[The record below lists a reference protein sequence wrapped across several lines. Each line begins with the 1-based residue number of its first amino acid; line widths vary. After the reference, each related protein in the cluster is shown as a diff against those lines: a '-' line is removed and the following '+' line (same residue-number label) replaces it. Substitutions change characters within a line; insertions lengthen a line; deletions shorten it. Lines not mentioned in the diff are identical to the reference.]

1 MSVPHPSYPLRS
13 VTAVETVGTLK
24 VRVGQH
30 VLPASPA
37 FHSFWHLAAERQR
50 IFFKRLGGEQAP
62 WTEDAVLRSHRF
74 TNAYRASDRVS
85 QYLINEVIYNEPVD
99 PRSLVL
105 RVLLFKIFN
114 RVDTWQA
121 LERSVGKITVDTFDT
136 ELFDDVL
143 EERRGHGQRIYSAAY
158 IMPTPRLGEL
168 RKHAN
173 HLRLLER
180 LLVDGSVDDIVVAPS
195 LKRLYDAL
203 LAVPSFGSFLAF
215 QFAIDLNYSALYDF
229 SEMDFVVAG
238 PGAHDGIAKCFPDTD
253 GLQAEDVIRAMAEGA
268 SSFLDTLD
276 IDFQTL
282 WGRPLQLVDCQNLFC
297 EVGKYARV
305 VHPELAG
312 RSGRTQIKQK
322 YRAMSLP
329 LRPLYPPRWA
339 LEYDPA
345 IPVAASGSAES
356 AA

>member
-1 MSVPHPSYPLRS
+1 
-13 VTAVETVGTLK
+13 VTAVETVRTLK
-24 VRVGQH
+24 VRVGHH
-30 VLPASPA
+30 VLPATPA
-37 FHSFWHLAAERQR
+37 FHSYWHLAAERQR
-50 IFFKRLGGEQAP
+50 IFFKRLRGEQSP

-74 TNAYRASDRVS
+74 TNTYRASDRVS
-85 QYLINEVIYNEPVD
+85 QYLINEVIYNELVD

-114 RVDTWQA
+114 RIDTWQA

-136 ELFDDVL
+136 DLFDDVL

-158 IMPTPRLGEL
+158 IMPSPRLGEL
-168 RKHAN
+168 RKHTN

-180 LLVDGSVDDIVVAPS
+180 LLVDGSLDAIVVARS
-195 LKRLYDAL
+195 LEKLYDAL
-203 LAVPSFGSFLAF
+203 LAVPSFGPFLAF
-215 QFAIDLNYSALYDF
+215 QFAIDLNYSELYDF

-238 PGAHDGIAKCFPDTD
+238 PGAQDGIAKCFIDTD
-253 GLQAEDVIRAMAEGA
+253 GLQAEDVIRAMTEGA
-268 SSFLDTLD
+268 SSFLETLG

-282 WGRPLQLVDCQNLFC
+282 WGRPLHLIDCQNLFC
-297 EVGKYARV
+297 EVGKYSRV
-305 VHPELAG
+305 VHPELTG

-322 YRAMSLP
+322 YRATSLP

-345 IPVAASGSAES
+345 IPVAAFRSVGSA
-356 AA
+356 A